1 MKIQIAN
8 TYRVLSMGQAP
19 FYMLTH
25 ISSFNDHSS
34 YWLSHF
40 ADEESGDRERWQ
52 PAPAQRRVQPRQ
64 RGSGWALTTA
74 CHSISR

>member
-1 MKIQIAN
+1 MNMQIAN

-19 FYMLTH
+19 LLVLTR

-52 PAPAQRRVQPRQ
+52 PAPAQRVQPRH